1 METKRSAPEK
11 RINTNHTT
19 TLMKINRYID
29 HTLLSP
35 TATPDDIVKLC
46 EEAIEHDF
54 YAVCVNG
61 CYVDL
66 AKRVL
71 RESNVKIA
79 SVVGFP
85 LGASSVEAKIKEAII
100 ATEMGA
106 DEIDMVLNVG
116 YLKGEWNWEAE
127 SEIKFLKKE
136 IGKTTLKVILETCY
150 LTDDEIIRAIE
161 ICKKAKADFIK
172 TSTGFGSGG
181 ADERVV
187 ELMLKHAGK
196 MKVKA
201 SGGIRD
207 AETAKKYIEMGV
219 KRLGTSSGVAIV
231 TSKTSINKDE
241 HTY

>member
-1 METKRSAPEK
+1 METKRSASEK

-19 TLMKINRYID
+19 ALMKINRYID

-85 LGASSVEAKIKEAII
+85 LGASSVEAKIKEARS
-100 ATEMGA
+100 E
-106 DEIDMVLNVG
+106 ERRVG
-116 YLKGEWNWEAE
+116 KESRTGGEEEEE
-127 SEIKFLKKE
+127 SDRTQE
-136 IGKTTLKVILETCY
+136 
-150 LTDDEIIRAIE
+150 
-161 ICKKAKADFIK
+161 
-172 TSTGFGSGG
+172 
-181 ADERVV
+181 
-187 ELMLKHAGK
+187 
-196 MKVKA
+196 
-201 SGGIRD
+201 
-207 AETAKKYIEMGV
+207 
-219 KRLGTSSGVAIV
+219 
-231 TSKTSINKDE
+231 
-241 HTY
+241 